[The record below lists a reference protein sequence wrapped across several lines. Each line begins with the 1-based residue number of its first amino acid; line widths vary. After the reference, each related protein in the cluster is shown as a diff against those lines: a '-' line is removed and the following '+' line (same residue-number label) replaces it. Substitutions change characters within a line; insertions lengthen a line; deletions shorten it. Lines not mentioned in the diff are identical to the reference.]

1 MHIIKKNGK
10 EALIGLI
17 CGLVNGMFG
26 SGGGTVVVP
35 MMEKMLHFSPMQ
47 SHPTTIL
54 IVLII
59 SLSSSIFYVLK
70 GYFDLGLWFYV
81 SLGGVAGGVVGAKIL
96 SKIPKKWLKITF
108 GAVIL
113 FGAYKMIFK

>member
-1 MHIIKKNGK
+1 MHIIKKYGK
-10 EALIGLI
+10 EVLIGLA

-35 MMEKMLHFSPMQ
+35 MMEKMLHFSPMK

-59 SLSSSIFYVLK
+59 SLSSSIFYILK

-81 SLGGVAGGVVGAKIL
+81 SLGGIAGGLVGAKFL
-96 SKIPKKWLKITF
+96 SKIPVKWLKITF
-108 GAVIL
+108 GTVIL
-113 FGAYKMIFK
+113 LGAYKMIFK